1 MDSVRTG
8 VLGCGTISD
17 AYLDADDRFDGYDIV
32 ACADIDAER
41 AEETADEYDI
51 RATDPDG
58 LLAAD
63 EIELVVN
70 LTTPSVHR
78 ETCRDILTAGKHVYV
93 EKPLAASFGDAEAIL
108 DTAAAEGLLVGSA
121 PDTVLGAGLQTAR
134 SVIDDGRIGEP
145 VGATAVWT
153 SGGHESWHPSPDL
166 YYQRG
171 GGPLFDMGPYYVTAL
186 VSLLGPASRVT
197 GSTARTVEQRT
208 ITSDPRRGETIDV
221 EVPTHESGVIDF
233 ADGAVANILTSFDA
247 PGRSTFVSPAFE
259 IYGTDGTLR
268 LSDPNRFEGP
278 VRLRSADGTTEAVEP
293 THEYT
298 DGRGAGVADLTA
310 AVRGDWTH
318 RTSGALAGHVL
329 EVLDGIR
336 DASDEGTHVSIG
348 TDIDRP
354 KPLPPTF
361 PEPITD

>member
-17 AYLDADDRFDGYDIV
+17 AYFEADDRFDGFDIV
-32 ACADIDAER
+32 ACADLDAER
-41 AEETADEYDI
+41 ARETADEYGL
-51 RATDPDG
+51 RACDPDE
-58 LLAAD
+58 LLDAD
-63 EIELVVN
+63 DVELIVN
-70 LTTPSVHR
+70 LTPPSVHR
-78 ETCRDILTAGKHVYV
+78 ETCRDVLRAGKHVYV

-108 DTAAAEGLLVGSA
+108 DTAAAEGVLVGSA

-134 SVIDDGRIGEP
+134 SVIDGGRIGRP

-197 GSTARTVEQRT
+197 GSTARTFEQRT
-208 ITSDPRRGETIDV
+208 IASDPRRGETIDV

-233 ADGAVANILTSFDA
+233 ADGAVANVLTSFDA
-247 PGRSTFVSPAFE
+247 PGRSTFGSPAFE
-259 IYGTDGTLR
+259 IYGTEGTLQ
-268 LSDPNRFEGP
+268 LPDPNRFEGP
-278 VRLRSADGTTEAVEP
+278 VRIRSADGTTTDVEP

-298 DGRGAGVADLTA
+298 DGRGAGVADLAA
-310 AVRGDWTH
+310 AVRGDWSH
-318 RTSGALAGHVL
+318 RTSGALAEHVL
-329 EVLDGIR
+329 EILGGIR
-336 DASDEGTHVSIG
+336 DASDDGAHVSLE
-348 TDIDRP
+348 TSVERP
-354 KPLPPTF
+354 DPLPPTF
-361 PEPITD
+361 PESIGN